1 MATAQ
6 ERMEVVL
13 DRWTRDVFLPYC
25 ERSDARFEAVLK
37 RLDRLNGWRNKL
49 IGGAAVLGFGTPV
62 IVGVLV
68 ALLIQGG

>member
-25 ERSDARFEAVLK
+25 ERSNERFESVLK

-49 IGGAAVLGFGTPV
+49 IGGAAVLGFSTPV
-62 IVGVLV
+62 IVAVFIG
-68 ALLIQGG
+68 LLMGA